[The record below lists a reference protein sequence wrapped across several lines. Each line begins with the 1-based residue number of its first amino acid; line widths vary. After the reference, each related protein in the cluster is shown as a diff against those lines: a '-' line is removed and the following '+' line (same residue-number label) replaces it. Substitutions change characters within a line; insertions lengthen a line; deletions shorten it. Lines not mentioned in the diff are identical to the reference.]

1 MPYVLRH
8 YLYLFGSVIFVV
20 VAADWLSPLELT
32 DNAMLTLV
40 GAFLG
45 IVVGQCVF
53 GRKIL

>member
-53 GRKIL
+53 GRKNL